1 MITIKKKY
9 VHFNILFF
17 LIFIAVFFSSMLGAQ
32 LFGISLNKI
41 GLIPLEIYVIY
52 HILING
58 KISVNKNLY
67 PLLIFYLVQVIGSL
81 FGLMKVSYNDTYS
94 GYNERLINNIIQN
107 ILIYL
112 PIVTGIGLIK
122 DKYPIFDYLK
132 KSIIY
137 VARFQCVWAIIQF
150 FLWYAVSFDLNTYIF
165 VEVLKGILGD
175 SLGVSLINIGGT
187 QLRASGLT
195 GPAQFSVLMLLSICV
210 DKKILFKILYLFG
223 SVLAMSRVGMVT
235 NLLILVVQVLY
246 NFYWQKNYKR
256 VILFYKIFFGLIL
269 LTAVFVILYNNVT
282 LVKEQIDNSVGR
294 FFGMKEDTGSERHL
308 MYPVYAVYSWLI
320 DLNIF
325 EKIWGVGARVSG
337 LTFTHSEYVSSHIT
351 LNNEMLTTAW
361 EIECDVGAILL
372 GDGIVG
378 FFAYLYIL
386 FRLIKTKNIEFISM
400 GLGLFVYGFMYV
412 TFSNT
417 IIQITLIIVLTTIE
431 DKKSISYNSYLK
443 SLENKSV

>member
-150 FLWYAVSFDLNTYIF
+150 LLWVTVRFDLNDYIF
-165 VEVLKGILGD
+165 IDIFNGGLGD
-175 SLGVSLINIGGT
+175 SFNTTLIFLNGKT
-187 QLRASGLT
+187 SLRAIGLNHE
-195 GPAQFSVLMLLSICV
+195 PAALATLMLLGVCF
-210 DKKILFKILYLFG
+210 DRKILFKVVYFFAC
-223 SVLAMSRVGMVT
+223 VLAMSRTGIIA
-235 NLLILVVQVLY
+235 ILVTLFIQIIY
-246 NFYWQKNYKR
+246 HFYHKKQYAR
-256 VILFYKIFFGLIL
+256 VKLFYRLFFGAIFLTILFF
-269 LTAVFVILYNNVT
+269 ILYNKIETIKLQVDNV
-282 LVKEQIDNSVGR
+282 LDR
-294 FFGMKEDTGSERHL
+294 FFNMGENSDGSERHI
-308 MYPVYAVYSWLI
+308 MYPIYAWYSWLM

-337 LTFTHSEYVSSHIT
+337 LTFVHSEYVSSHMIF
-351 LNNEMLTTAW
+351 NNEMLTTAW
-361 EIECDVGAILL
+361 EIECDMGAILL

-386 FRLIKTKNIEFISM
+386 FRLIKTKNIELLSL
-400 GLGLFVYGFMYV
+400 GTGLFVYGFMYA

-417 IIQITLIIVLTTIE
+417 LIQITLIIILATL
-431 DKKSISYNSYLK
+431 KKVEKKVEMINCFK
-443 SLENKSV
+443 